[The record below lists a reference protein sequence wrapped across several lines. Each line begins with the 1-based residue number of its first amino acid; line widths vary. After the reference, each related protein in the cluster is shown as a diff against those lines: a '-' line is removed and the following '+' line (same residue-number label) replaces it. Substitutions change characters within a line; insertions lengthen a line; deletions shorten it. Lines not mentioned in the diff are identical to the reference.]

1 MAGRHQTKQDQMEGR
16 KILRRSSIFGLLL
29 IAAALFV
36 GLRIYSL
43 WQEDLWEMPRIG
55 KGKGFSDTRDV
66 IVTHPGPLIAG
77 TQNIINK
84 SLFDPGRGASRIED
98 MEVADTSFQLAG
110 NMSLIGTFITEN
122 ERYAIIQL
130 PPSPGR
136 AKEQERFKV
145 NDMVEEFRLSEIHE
159 KKVVLKRGS
168 SKIELMLDFFLK
180 TEEAG
185 QRPGNPATVVPETKS
200 NVQQKSDTPAG
211 TEKFLSNFGRFQNRG
226 SAQVGNPLSEEGDKK
241 R

>member
-1 MAGRHQTKQDQMEGR
+1 MEGR
-16 KILRRSSIFGLLL
+16 KILRRSSIFSLLL
-29 IAAALFV
+29 MATALFV

-55 KGKGFSDTRDV
+55 KGKGFLVAKDV
-66 IVTHPGPLIAG
+66 IGYHPGPLMAG
-77 TQNIINK
+77 TQNIIDK
-84 SLFDPGRGASRIED
+84 SLFDPVRGAGRIED
-98 MEVADTSFQLAG
+98 MEAADTNTQLAG
-110 NMSLIGTFITEN
+110 NMALIGTFITEN

-159 KKVVLKRGS
+159 KKVVFKRGS

>member
-1 MAGRHQTKQDQMEGR
+1 M
-16 KILRRSSIFGLLL
+16 LLFA
-29 IAAALFV
+29 IAIFV

-43 WQEDLWEMPRIG
+43 WQEGMWEIPKVG
-55 KGKGFSDTRDV
+55 KGMGFLASKDATGN
-66 IVTHPGPLIAG
+66 HPGPLMAS
-77 TQNIINK
+77 TQNIIDK
-84 SLFDPGRGASRIED
+84 SLFDPGRGAGRIED
-98 MEVADTSFQLAG
+98 VEAADINSQLAG
-110 NMSLIGTFITEN
+110 NMALIGTFITEN

-136 AKEQERFKV
+136 EKEQERFKLG
-145 NDMVEEFRLSEIHE
+145 DMVEKFRLSEIHE

-185 QRPGNPATVVPETKS
+185 QKPGNPATAVPETMP
-200 NVQQKSDTPAG
+200 NVQQKSANPAG
-211 TEKFLSNFGRFQNRG
+211 TEKFLSNFGRPQNRRSVQG
-226 SAQVGNPLSEEGDKK
+226 GNPLGDEVDKK

>member
-1 MAGRHQTKQDQMEGR
+1 MEGR
-16 KILRRSSIFGLLL
+16 KILRRSSIFSLLL
-29 IAAALFV
+29 LATALFV

-43 WQEDLWEMPRIG
+43 WQEDLWEMPRVG
-55 KGKGFSDTRDV
+55 KGKGFLAAKDV
-66 IVTHPGPLIAG
+66 IGYHPGPLIAG

-98 MEVADTSFQLAG
+98 LEAADTNSQLAG
-110 NMSLIGTFITEN
+110 NMALIGTFITES

-136 AKEQERFKV
+136 AKEQERFKLD
-145 NDMVEEFRLSEIHE
+145 DMVEEFRLSEIHE

-180 TEEAG
+180 TGEAG
-185 QRPGNPATVVPETKS
+185 QRPGTPATAVPES
-200 NVQQKSDTPAG
+200 RPNIQQKSSNPAG